1 VRAPLAAGA
10 IAIAI
15 VVFAAAPDAR
25 QATTDRFRF
34 ERPISTSGSGPRRL
48 AVDVPLLAG
57 SNPYLNQDAAHG
69 ASRLSDLRLFDESG
83 APVPYLLLQSP
94 PRRPRWDSATVLPI
108 AATKKTSGF
117 EADFHAARTVE
128 AIRVTGLPAP
138 FLKRLVVEGSG
149 DRQRW
154 TLLSGEATLFDL
166 PDEGIHQTDVPFT
179 AGSYRYVRVTWD
191 DTNSG
196 RLPLPAVV
204 EARQMP
210 AMVVPPSL
218 TVRLPVERR
227 PSEPGRSRY
236 RVKLPTARLPIVALE
251 VMVESGGHVFR
262 HATVSESRLSG
273 TNLQPAKLGS
283 ATLSQIV
290 RGGAAA
296 RAMRVPIEPPVEA
309 EVDLVIDDGNNA
321 PLEVS
326 GVTAIFDELPWIYFE
341 ATGRSVVAR
350 YGSPPAPPPIYDL
363 EAVRASVAIESV
375 KDAAWG
381 EPRRIVE
388 REPTSAPTPI
398 PQRGATIGAGP
409 FAFHRAIPDGAP
421 GLAALVLD
429 SAALAHSRGPDAGF
443 ADVRILDKSD
453 RQVPYL
459 VERRDEPLTLD
470 LSIERADSTIAE
482 LRPAAG
488 RTRST
493 YLLTLPY
500 PNLPSSRIVLET
512 SARVFQRSVQL
523 GAERQPDRRRRTA
536 WLDVIASAAWVHVDR
551 DDATAT
557 LTLPVDHPD
566 ATRLWLSVDE
576 GDNSALPITAVRLLL
591 PSYRLRFYQLG
602 SDPLQLVY
610 GRRDLAPP
618 QYDLSL
624 VAPQV
629 MGVEAREVV
638 AAPETGS
645 EARTSPAFISPRAF
659 WVFLAVAV
667 VVLLG
672 LIARLAGPRHS

>member
-1 VRAPLAAGA
+1 VRSLLAAGA
-10 IAIAI
+10 IAIAA
-15 VVFAAAPDAR
+15 FTASPAAR
-25 QATTDRFRF
+25 QATTDHFRF
-34 ERPISTSGSGPRRL
+34 ERPISTGGSGPRRL

-57 SNPYLNQDAAHG
+57 ANPYLDHDGANG

-83 APVPYLLLQSP
+83 VPVPYLLLQSP
-94 PRRPRWDSATVLPI
+94 PRRPRWDGATVLPI
-108 AATKKTSGF
+108 AATKTASGF
-117 EADFHAARTVE
+117 EADFHAARPVD

-149 DRQRW
+149 DRKRW
-154 TLLSGEATLFDL
+154 TLLAGEATLFDL
-166 PDEGIHQTDVPFT
+166 PDEGIHQTDVSFA
-179 AGSYRYVRVTWD
+179 AGSFRYVRVTWD
-191 DTNSG
+191 DANSG
-196 RLPLPAVV
+196 RLPLPTVV
-204 EARQMP
+204 EARQISAVAP
-210 AMVVPPSL
+210 PPSL
-218 TVRLPVERR
+218 TLRLAVERR

-236 RVKLPTARLPIVALE
+236 RIRLPAARLPIAALD
-251 VMVESGGHVFR
+251 VMVAGTGHVFR

-296 RAMRVPIEPPVEA
+296 RALRIPIEPPVEGQI
-309 EVDLVIDDGNNA
+309 DLVIDDGNNA

-326 GVTAIFDELPWIYFE
+326 GVTVIFDELPWIYFE
-341 ATGRSVVAR
+341 ATGKPVVAK
-350 YGSPPAPPPIYDL
+350 YGNPSATPPIYDL

-381 EPRRIVE
+381 EPRRIAE
-388 REPTSAPTPI
+388 RAPTSAPAPI
-398 PQRGATIGAGP
+398 PQRGAAIGAGP
-409 FAFHRAIPDGAP
+409 FAFHRAIPDGPP
-421 GLAALVLD
+421 GLAALLLD
-429 SAALAHSRGPDAGF
+429 AAALAHSRGPDAGF

-470 LSIERADSTIAE
+470 LSIERTESSIAE

-488 RTRST
+488 RTRSN

-512 SARVFQRSVQL
+512 SARTFQRSVQL
-523 GAERQPDRRRRTA
+523 GVERQPDRHRRAA
-536 WLDVIASAAWVHVDR
+536 WLDVIASAPWVHVDR

-591 PSYRLRFYQLG
+591 PSYRLRFYQPG

-610 GRRDLAPP
+610 GRRDLAAPR
-618 QYDLSL
+618 YDLAL

-629 MGVEAREVV
+629 MGVEAREVA

-645 EARTSPAFISPRAF
+645 DARTSPAFISPRAF

-672 LIARLAGPRHS
+672 LIARLAGPRRS

>member
-210 AMVVPPSL
+210 ARVVPPSL

-236 RVKLPTARLPIVALE
+236 RV
-251 VMVESGGHVFR
+251 
-262 HATVSESRLSG
+262 
-273 TNLQPAKLGS
+273 
-283 ATLSQIV
+283 
-290 RGGAAA
+290 
-296 RAMRVPIEPPVEA
+296 
-309 EVDLVIDDGNNA
+309 
-321 PLEVS
+321 
-326 GVTAIFDELPWIYFE
+326 
-341 ATGRSVVAR
+341 
-350 YGSPPAPPPIYDL
+350 
-363 EAVRASVAIESV
+363 
-375 KDAAWG
+375 
-381 EPRRIVE
+381 
-388 REPTSAPTPI
+388 
-398 PQRGATIGAGP
+398 
-409 FAFHRAIPDGAP
+409 
-421 GLAALVLD
+421 
-429 SAALAHSRGPDAGF
+429 
-443 ADVRILDKSD
+443 
-453 RQVPYL
+453 
-459 VERRDEPLTLD
+459 
-470 LSIERADSTIAE
+470 
-482 LRPAAG
+482 
-488 RTRST
+488 
-493 YLLTLPY
+493 
-500 PNLPSSRIVLET
+500 
-512 SARVFQRSVQL
+512 
-523 GAERQPDRRRRTA
+523 
-536 WLDVIASAAWVHVDR
+536 
-551 DDATAT
+551 
-557 LTLPVDHPD
+557 
-566 ATRLWLSVDE
+566 
-576 GDNSALPITAVRLLL
+576 
-591 PSYRLRFYQLG
+591 
-602 SDPLQLVY
+602 
-610 GRRDLAPP
+610 
-618 QYDLSL
+618 
-624 VAPQV
+624 
-629 MGVEAREVV
+629 
-638 AAPETGS
+638 
-645 EARTSPAFISPRAF
+645 
-659 WVFLAVAV
+659 
-667 VVLLG
+667 
-672 LIARLAGPRHS
+672 

>member
-1 VRAPLAAGA
+1 MRSRLAAGA
-10 IAIAI
+10 IAIAA
-15 VVFAAAPDAR
+15 FAASLAAW
-25 QATTDRFRF
+25 QATTVHFRF
-34 ERPISTSGSGPRRL
+34 ERPISTGGSGPRRL

-57 SNPYLNQDAAHG
+57 ASPYLDHDGANG

-83 APVPYLLLQSP
+83 APVPHLLLQSP
-94 PRRPRWDSATVLPI
+94 PRRPRWDGATVLPI

-117 EADFHAARTVE
+117 EADFPAARPVD
-128 AIRVTGLPAP
+128 AIRVSGLPAP

-149 DRQRW
+149 DRQHW

-166 PDEGIHQTDVPFT
+166 PDEGIHQTEVPFA
-179 AGSYRYVRVTWD
+179 AGSFRYVRVTWD

-204 EARQMP
+204 EARQIP
-210 AMVVPPSL
+210 AMVAPPSL

-251 VMVESGGHVFR
+251 VMVAGTGHVFR

-273 TNLQPAKLGS
+273 TNLQPAELGS

-296 RAMRVPIEPPVEA
+296 RALRIPIEPPVEG
-309 EVDLVIDDGNNA
+309 ELDLVIDDGNNA

-326 GVTAIFDELPWIYFE
+326 GVTAIFAELPWIYFE
-341 ATGRSVVAR
+341 STGRPVVAK
-350 YGSPPAPPPIYDL
+350 YGNPSATTPIYDL

-375 KDAAWG
+375 KDATWG
-381 EPRRIVE
+381 EPRRIAE
-388 REPTSAPTPI
+388 RETTSAPTPI
-398 PQRGATIGAGP
+398 PQRGAVIGAGP

-429 SAALAHSRGPDAGF
+429 AAVLAHSRGPDAGF
-443 ADVRILDKSD
+443 ADVRILDQSD

-470 LSIERADSTIAE
+470 LSIETADPSIAE

-488 RTRST
+488 RSRSN

-500 PNLPSSRIVLET
+500 TNLPSSRIVLET

-523 GAERQPDRRRRTA
+523 GAERQPDRHRRTA

-591 PSYRLRFYQLG
+591 PSYRLRFYQPG

-610 GRRDLAPP
+610 GRRDLAAPR
-618 QYDLSL
+618 YDLAL

-629 MGVEAREVV
+629 MGVEAREVT
-638 AAPETGS
+638 AAPETGAD
-645 EARTSPAFISPRAF
+645 ARISPAFISPRVF
-659 WVFLAVAV
+659 WVFLAVTV

-672 LIARLAGPRHS
+672 LIARLAGPRRA